1 MQGYSL
7 SVSVMRQK
15 ILRSVG
21 RFRWLSALRYGG
33 LCQGIYKPLIP
44 THLKPTPRKTFLP
57 HYWNTKNW
65 HLFPEFFSAY
75 YLETL
80 SLTTACLFLSW
91 SLGLFL
97 FEENFHIE
105 WVFRTPVNGT
115 GAFSAFTA
123 AYGMS
128 ESAHKM

>member
-1 MQGYSL
+1 M
-7 SVSVMRQK
+7 K
-15 ILRSVG
+15 INFNARSQQFTEKNLHFMGVG
-21 RFRWLSALRYGG
+21 
-33 LCQGIYKPLIP
+33 
-44 THLKPTPRKTFLP
+44 TFLP

-97 FEENFHIE
+97 FGENFHIE

-115 GAFSAFTA
+115 GTFSAFTA